1 MPKRKAVIRMSFG
14 TKFRILRE
22 KKGMPRTG
30 CDEIFNLMHGTV
42 SNWENG
48 YREPEEEL
56 LPAAALPPLNM
67 PRQQKSQKQQ
77 KPTGKPIHLTQQTK
91 AP

>member
-1 MPKRKAVIRMSFG
+1 MSFA

-30 CDEIFNLMHGTV
+30 CDEIFHLAHGTV

-48 YREPEEEL
+48 YREPEEDL
-56 LPAAALPPLNM
+56 LPAIAEYFGIRLCDLKSDAA
-67 PRQQKSQKQQ
+67 
-77 KPTGKPIHLTQQTK
+77 I
-91 AP
+91 A

>member
-1 MPKRKAVIRMSFG
+1 MSFG

-22 KKGMPRTG
+22 KKGMPRTS

-56 LPAAALPPLNM
+56 LPLIAGFFGIKVGDLT
-67 PRQQKSQKQQ
+67 SSE
-77 KPTGKPIHLTQQTK
+77 PI
-91 AP
+91 AC

>member
-1 MPKRKAVIRMSFG
+1 MSFG

-30 CDEIFNLMHGTV
+30 CDEIFHLMHGTV

-48 YREPEEEL
+48 YSLPEEDL
-56 LPAAALPPLNM
+56 LPDIARFFGVKTNDLLSDVPLA
-67 PRQQKSQKQQ
+67 
-77 KPTGKPIHLTQQTK
+77 G
-91 AP
+91 